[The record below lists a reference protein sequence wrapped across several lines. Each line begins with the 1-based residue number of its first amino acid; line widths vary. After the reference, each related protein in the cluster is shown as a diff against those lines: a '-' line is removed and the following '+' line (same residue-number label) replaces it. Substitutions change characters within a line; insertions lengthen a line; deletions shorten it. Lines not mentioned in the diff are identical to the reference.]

1 MINPNNNFKSYYLQ
15 EAKKLDWFRK
25 PTIAIKKDKNNHYKW
40 FPDGQINLYENCV
53 TKNLKKKNKTA
64 IITVNQKKEIKKYTF
79 EEIDT
84 KVNNM
89 SSYIRQLSKK
99 KNQK

>member
-40 FPDGQINLYENCV
+40 FPDGQINLLRKLRN
-53 TKNLKKKNKTA
+53 
-64 IITVNQKKEIKKYTF
+64 
-79 EEIDT
+79 
-84 KVNNM
+84 
-89 SSYIRQLSKK
+89 
-99 KNQK
+99 